1 MRKFTTMMILTGLSF
16 SMTTVA
22 LAAPVNLTGNTV
34 IKYEKDTATGD
45 PSISGMMYSAT
56 LNGETDIGSEFSL
69 YARLGAQY
77 ATQPSL
83 SDYNLDA
90 YGSDRKSVFSL
101 DLFGLNY
108 KSSNFLYKLGRQA
121 VTVGTTSLLYSRSDS
136 NIGKHNF
143 VDGLSATG
151 RAGVLDIAAVAA
163 QEDNVGSEKN
173 KLYAIRTGYKATENF
188 DYGLTLGRYQF
199 DGGEHT
205 NHWAVD
211 GTYKVGKHSVTAE
224 YAKSNSNADN
234 KAYAASWNYGFDDK
248 TAVYI
253 TGFKVETNGDMGKQS
268 DFDNDN
274 RGIYYGLTHSLTDA
288 DSLEVVYKNQKI
300 ISSGQKNTKL
310 EATFTHSF

>member
-1 MRKFTTMMILTGLSF
+1 MKQFTTMMILTGLSL
-16 SMTTVA
+16 SMNAVV

-45 PSISGMMYSAT
+45 PSTSGMMYSAT
-56 LNGETDIGSEFSL
+56 INGETDIGNGFSL

-77 ATQPSL
+77 ATKPSL

-90 YGSDRKSVFSL
+90 YGADRKSVFSL
-101 DLFGLNY
+101 DQYGLKY
-108 KSSNFLYKLGRQA
+108 KSGNFAYKLGRQA

-143 VDGLSATG
+143 VDGISA
-151 RAGVLDIAAVAA
+151 AGKVGALDIAAVAA
-163 QEDNVGSEKN
+163 REDNVGSEKN
-173 KLYAIRTGYKATENF
+173 KLYAIRTGYEATENF
-188 DYGLTLGRYQF
+188 NYGLTLGRYQV
-199 DGGEHT
+199 DGGERT

-274 RGIYYGLTHSLTDA
+274 RGTYYGITHSLTEA
-288 DSLEVVYKNQKI
+288 DSLEVVYKNQKF